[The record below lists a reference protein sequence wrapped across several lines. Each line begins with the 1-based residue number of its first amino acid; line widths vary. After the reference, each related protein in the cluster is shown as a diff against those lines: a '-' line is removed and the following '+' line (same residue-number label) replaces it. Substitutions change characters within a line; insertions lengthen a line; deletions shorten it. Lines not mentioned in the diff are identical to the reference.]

1 MQCEELKRSMQV
13 LNEKLLKN
21 EEFKGQPQ
29 DVVKL
34 HEEIETLKSTLAKF
48 VGGTKS
54 LAKLL
59 RCYRCPIDKSRNE
72 YGG

>member
-1 MQCEELKRSMQV
+1 VEYEEHKRSIKF

-34 HEEIETLKSTLAKF
+34 HEEIETLKSTLDKF
-48 VGGTKS
+48 VSGT
-54 LAKLL
+54 
-59 RCYRCPIDKSRNE
+59 
-72 YGG
+72 